1 MLPPRAR
8 TLRDR
13 SHISTPF
20 PSDVR
25 TPERATRTHLTKS
38 DAPVAAIP
46 GQGRATPE
54 DLQQPP
60 VKRERRFT
68 PSTDSWLLDGLDEG
82 DRKLAAGILSSCA
95 ALRLAAGARR
105 RLGDVENAAA
115 LVVEN
120 GFLVVRA
127 SPPSGRHVVVVE
139 AGESSILVPP
149 SAREHL
155 QALTDCWITVVSVP
169 QLEALLAIPGAAATL
184 VRGLGG
190 ALRRRQDAAS
200 YLASVHHVDRVRQKL
215 VQLAR
220 EYGRVKPDGVRIEFP
235 LTHDLL
241 AEMVASAR
249 ETVTRGLDEL
259 QRSGFVARDGHS
271 YKLLIPP
278 EALDRAE

>member
-1 MLPPRAR
+1 M
-8 TLRDR
+8 
-13 SHISTPF
+13 ST
-20 PSDVR
+20 R
-25 TPERATRTHLTKS
+25 
-38 DAPVAAIP
+38 
-46 GQGRATPE
+46 
-54 DLQQPP
+54 
-60 VKRERRFT
+60 RERRFV
-68 PSTDSWLLDGLDEG
+68 PSTDSWLLDGLDRE
-82 DRKLAAGILSSCA
+82 RKLAAGILSSCA

-105 RLGDVENAAA
+105 RLGDVDAAA

-127 SPPSGRHVVVVE
+127 SPPSGRRVVVVE
-139 AGESSILVPP
+139 AGEGSILVPL

-155 QALTDCWITVVSVP
+155 QALTDCWITVVPAP
-169 QLEALLAIPGAAATL
+169 QLEGLLAIPDAAATL
-184 VRGLGG
+184 FRALGG

-200 YLASVHHVDRVRQKL
+200 YVASVHHIDRVRQKL
-215 VQLAR
+215 AQLAR
-220 EYGRVKPDGVRIEFP
+220 EFGRVKPDGVRIEFP

-259 QRSGFVARDGHS
+259 QRSGFVAREGHS